1 MRAAEC
7 CWCCRVAGST
17 AGFAELGPSHC
28 HRHWEYCC
36 YQVVL
41 SSDPA
46 TAIGIGSRSVVKLNP
61 EEVSVVVRCV
71 ELETQAVEGT
81 T

>member
-1 MRAAEC
+1 M
-7 CWCCRVAGST
+7 
-17 AGFAELGPSHC
+17 
-28 HRHWEYCC
+28 
-36 YQVVL
+36 L

-46 TAIGIGSRSVVKLNP
+46 TAIGIRSSTVIKLNQ
-61 EEVSVVVRCV
+61 EEVSVVVCCV

>member
-1 MRAAEC
+1 M
-7 CWCCRVAGST
+7 
-17 AGFAELGPSHC
+17 
-28 HRHWEYCC
+28 
-36 YQVVL
+36 L

-46 TAIGIGSRSVVKLNP
+46 IAIGIRSRTVIKLNP